1 MEIFKCKYAGDVNDE
16 YCKSCDGVT
25 MEIDGKSI
33 SCKECAGYEQGE
45 SVEINQDVQEERQVS
60 EEEFMNKPEEH
71 VEDKEENTV
80 KLKENSPKNKQKK
93 DKPINNTSNKENDEN
108 KVKNAIKKVSEEK
121 KEIEQVEKKEDGIIK
136 VVSLR
141 YTSSVTLK
149 KNDNYFKFTA
159 EEEWNVSH
167 VTEQDMQ
174 DTREKL
180 WVTLNNE
187 VDKQIE
193 ELNNMK

>member
-16 YCKSCDGVT
+16 YCKSCDGIN
-25 MEIDGKSI
+25 MEIGGKNI
-33 SCKECAGYEQGE
+33 SCKECAGYEQGG
-45 SVEINQDVQEERQVS
+45 SVEINQDVQEEKQVPK
-60 EEEFMNKPEEH
+60 EEFMNKPEEQ
-71 VEDKEENTV
+71 VEDKTETDV
-80 KLKENSPKNKQKK
+80 KSKENSPKNKQKK
-93 DKPINNTSNKENDEN
+93 DKPINNTSNKENEEN

-121 KEIEQVEKKEDGIIK
+121 KETEQVEKKEDGIIK

-159 EEEWNVSH
+159 EEEWNVSQ

-180 WVTLNNE
+180 WATLNNE

-193 ELNNMK
+193 ELTNMK